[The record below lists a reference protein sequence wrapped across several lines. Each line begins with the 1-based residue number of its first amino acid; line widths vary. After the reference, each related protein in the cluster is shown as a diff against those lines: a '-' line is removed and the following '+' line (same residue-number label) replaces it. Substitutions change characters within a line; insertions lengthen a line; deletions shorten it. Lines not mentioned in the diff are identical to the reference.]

1 MRKIILLALSSILL
15 TPSAWALTTTVPK
28 CPSGYSWCGGYYANP
43 GNNDKGCCIPNSQL
57 CTDTSCGGDIGGILV
72 PCKGQPCEGQ
82 LMTWMEYVTGMLTRC
97 PEASESAKC
106 EYMCKTGYYRANPG
120 KGAAMMCLE
129 CPDHAMCLESDV
141 EGNVSCAKG
150 YYREVEST
158 VMHPGQVGMVTTYM
172 CTRCPSYNTY
182 TCSNGSCSKT
192 GVGYGTTGSSLVF
205 YPNAKSITE
214 CYIPANVYTDDNTG
228 VFQVTSACFYKTTS
242 SVIPIYPA
250 N

>member
-15 TPSAWALTTTVPK
+15 TPSAWAVSTTNSCPNPGWIMCDAVTVNPTEDP
-28 CPSGYSWCGGYYANP
+28 CCAPSWSQCDAFCGG
-43 GNNDKGCCIPNSQL
+43 GI
-57 CTDTSCGGDIGGILV
+57 GILV
-72 PCKGQPCEGQ
+72 PCKDQPCEGQ
-82 LMTWMEYVTGMLTRC
+82 LMTWMEYVTGKLTRC

-129 CPDHAMCLESDV
+129 CPDHASCIESDV

-150 YYREVEST
+150 YYREVESS
-158 VMHPGQVGMVTTYM
+158 VMHPGQVGLVTTYM
-172 CTRCPSYNTY
+172 CTRCPSYNVY
-182 TCSNGSCSKT
+182 TCSNGSCSYT
-192 GVGYGTTGSSLVF
+192 GVGFGTTGTSSLAL

-228 VFQVTSACFYKTTS
+228 VFQVTSACYYKTTS